1 MNETG
6 IITAKRFNELSL
18 EELYGILRVRSEVF
32 VTGQKCLYVDPDGK
46 DLDSVQV
53 FALEGDRIIGCL
65 RIYGKEPG
73 VLQIGRVAVI
83 ESQRGR
89 GIGKQMMWQAIDYI
103 TENLLEEKI
112 YLEAQTYAIGF
123 YEKLGFKVISGEFL
137 DEGIPHKGME
147 LILDRA
153 PDTGKKDASAKIKK
167 DKYDLAYKQVEA
179 LVEGEEDTIAI
190 MSNVAAILHNTFG
203 FWWTGFYIVRGD
215 VLVLGP
221 FQGPVACS
229 RIPFGRG
236 VCGTAWQRKESI
248 VVPDVEQ
255 FPGHIACSSQSRSEI
270 VVPIFRNEEVIAVLD
285 IDSRKLNAFDEIDRE
300 GLERIMGLIQF
311 DKQ

>member
-1 MNETG
+1 MSETVT
-6 IITAKRFNELSL
+6 ISTKRFSDLGL

-53 FALEGDRIIGCL
+53 FASEGERIVGCL
-65 RIYGKEPG
+65 RIYQKEPG

-83 ESQRGR
+83 ESRRGR
-89 GIGKQMMWQAIDYI
+89 GIGMRMMRQAVSYVRDKL
-103 TENLLEEKI
+103 TDEKI

-123 YEKLGFKVISGEFL
+123 YEKLGFKVISDEFL

-147 LILDRA
+147 LRIDRCSGIQLKGDA
-153 PDTGKKDASAKIKK
+153 ANGKKAK
-167 DKYDLAYKQVEA
+167 YSLAYKQVKA
-179 LVEGEEDTIAI
+179 LVEGEEDCIAN
-190 MSNVAAILHNTFG
+190 MSNVAALLHDTFG
-203 FWWTGFYIVRGD
+203 FWWTGFYIVRGER
-215 VLVLGP
+215 LVLGP

-236 VCGTAWQRKESI
+236 VCGAAWQRKESI

-255 FPGHIACSSQSRSEI
+255 FPGHIACSSLSRSEI
-270 VVPIFRNEEVIAVLD
+270 VVPIFRNEAVIAVLD
-285 IDSRKLNAFDEIDRE
+285 IDSKKLNAFDEIDRE
-300 GLERIMGLIQF
+300 SLEKIMGLIKI
-311 DKQ
+311 D

>member
-1 MNETG
+1 MSETVT
-6 IITAKRFNELSL
+6 ISTKRFSDLSL

-53 FALEGDRIIGCL
+53 FASIGERIIGCL
-65 RIYGKEPG
+65 RIYWKEPG

-123 YEKLGFKVISGEFL
+123 YEKLGFKVISDEFL

-300 GLERIMGLIQF
+300 GLERIMGRIQF